1 MVLNNLNY
9 VDYIYLSF
17 LVLCTIFF
25 SLKGATKSIN
35 YSLKILLSVSIPFLF
50 YKRVSNYILAKLD
63 IEFFNN
69 LADSNIIF
77 FEIIIFIILF
87 LLVYITYSILEKA
100 INIKFSTKLEFKIID
115 IIVGGIYGLLIF
127 TFLFY
132 ISFSIFLNKHIK
144 VNNPLIEFNISFYE
158 KLLNKKTENNL
169 NINEKNDDKVP
180 EEKSKKSNE
189 LY

>member
-1 MVLNNLNY
+1 MHNNNNNNKLHDIEAIKWAFEKGY
-9 VDYIYLSF
+9 F
-17 LVLCTIFF
+17 LGLTDAKDGIH
-25 SLKGATKSIN
+25 IN
-35 YSLKILLSVSIPFLF
+35 FDEVQKYFL
-50 YKRVSNYILAKLD
+50 AELD

-69 LADSNIIF
+69 LADSNKIF

-100 INIKFSTKLEFKIID
+100 INIKSPTQLEFKIID
-115 IIVGGIYGLLIF
+115 IIVGAIYGLLIF

-132 ISFSIFLNKHIK
+132 ISFTIFLNKHIK
-144 VNNPLIEFNISFYE
+144 VYNPIIEFNISFYE

-180 EEKSKKSNE
+180 KKKSKKSNE

>member
-1 MVLNNLNY
+1 MSFDNLNY
-9 VDYIYLSF
+9 VDFIYLSLLILF
-17 LVLCTIFF
+17 IIFF

-35 YSLKILLSVSIPFLF
+35 YSLKILLSVSIPFIF
-50 YKRVSNYILAKLD
+50 YKRASKYILAKLD

-87 LLVYITYSILEKA
+87 LLIYMTYSILEKV
-100 INIKFSTKLEFKIID
+100 INIKSPTQLEFKIID
-115 IIVGGIYGLLIF
+115 IIVGGIYGLFIF

-144 VNNPLIEFNISFYE
+144 VNNPIIEFNISFYE
-158 KLLNKKTENNL
+158 KLLNNKTENNL

-180 EEKSKKSNE
+180 EKKSNE

>member
-1 MVLNNLNY
+1 MSFDNLNY
-9 VDYIYLSF
+9 VDFIYLSLLILF
-17 LVLCTIFF
+17 IIFF

-35 YSLKILLSVSIPFLF
+35 YSLKILLSVSIPFIF

-87 LLVYITYSILEKA
+87 LLIYMTYSILEKV
-100 INIKFSTKLEFKIID
+100 INIKSPTQLEFKIID
-115 IIVGGIYGLLIF
+115 IIVGGIYGLFIF

-144 VNNPLIEFNISFYE
+144 VNNPIIEFNISFYE
-158 KLLNKKTENNL
+158 KLLNNKTENNL

-180 EEKSKKSNE
+180 EKKSNE

>member
-1 MVLNNLNY
+1 MSFDNLNY
-9 VDYIYLSF
+9 VDFIYLSLLILF
-17 LVLCTIFF
+17 IIFF

-35 YSLKILLSVSIPFLF
+35 YSLKIILSVSIPLLF

-87 LLVYITYSILEKA
+87 LLVYMTYSILEKA
-100 INIKFSTKLEFKIID
+100 INIKSPTQLEFKIID
-115 IIVGGIYGLLIF
+115 IIVGGIYGLFIF

-144 VNNPLIEFNISFYE
+144 VNNPIIEFNISFYE
-158 KLLNKKTENNL
+158 KLLNNKTENNL

-180 EEKSKKSNE
+180 EKKSNE

>member
-1 MVLNNLNY
+1 MSFDNLNY
-9 VDYIYLSF
+9 VDFIYLSL
-17 LVLCTIFF
+17 LVLFIIFF

-50 YKRVSNYILAKLD
+50 YKRASNYFLAELD

-69 LADSNIIF
+69 LADSNKIF

-100 INIKFSTKLEFKIID
+100 INIKSPTQLEFRIID
-115 IIVGGIYGLLIF
+115 IIVGAIYGLLIF

-144 VNNPLIEFNISFYE
+144 VNNPIIEFNISFYE

-180 EEKSKKSNE
+180 EKKSKKSNE

>member
-1 MVLNNLNY
+1 MSFDNLNY
-9 VDYIYLSF
+9 VDFIYLSLLILF
-17 LVLCTIFF
+17 IIFF

-35 YSLKILLSVSIPFLF
+35 YSLKIILSVSIPFLF
-50 YKRVSNYILAKLD
+50 YKRVSNYILDKLD

-87 LLVYITYSILEKA
+87 LLVYMTYSILEKA
-100 INIKFSTKLEFKIID
+100 INIKSPTQLEFKIID
-115 IIVGGIYGLLIF
+115 IIVGGIYGLFIF

-144 VNNPLIEFNISFYE
+144 VNNPIIEFNISFYE
-158 KLLNKKTENNL
+158 KLLNNKTENNL

-180 EEKSKKSNE
+180 EKKSNE

>member
-1 MVLNNLNY
+1 MSFDNLNY
-9 VDYIYLSF
+9 VDFIYLSL
-17 LVLCTIFF
+17 LVLFILFF

-50 YKRVSNYILAKLD
+50 YKRVSNYILAELD

-69 LADSNIIF
+69 LADSNKIF
-77 FEIIIFIILF
+77 FEIVIFIILF

-100 INIKFSTKLEFKIID
+100 INIKSPTQLEFKIID
-115 IIVGGIYGLLIF
+115 IIVGAIYGLLIF
-127 TFLFY
+127 SFLFY

-144 VNNPLIEFNISFYE
+144 VNNSIIEFNISFYE

-180 EEKSKKSNE
+180 EKKSNKSNE

>member
-1 MVLNNLNY
+1 MSFDNLNY
-9 VDYIYLSF
+9 VDFIYLSLIILF
-17 LVLCTIFF
+17 IIFF

-87 LLVYITYSILEKA
+87 LLVYISYSILEKA
-100 INIKFSTKLEFKIID
+100 INIKSPTQLEFKIID
-115 IIVGGIYGLLIF
+115 IIVGGIYGLFIF

-132 ISFSIFLNKHIK
+132 ISFSIFLYKHIK
-144 VNNPLIEFNISFYE
+144 VNNPIIEFNISFYE
-158 KLLNKKTENNL
+158 KLLNNKTENNL
-169 NINEKNDDKVP
+169 NINEKNDDKVL
-180 EEKSKKSNE
+180 ENKSNE

>member
-1 MVLNNLNY
+1 MSFDNLNY
-9 VDYIYLSF
+9 VDFIYLSLLILF
-17 LVLCTIFF
+17 IIFF

-35 YSLKILLSVSIPFLF
+35 YSLKIILSVSIPFLF
-50 YKRVSNYILAKLD
+50 YKRVSNYILDKLD

-87 LLVYITYSILEKA
+87 LLVYMTYSILEKA
-100 INIKFSTKLEFKIID
+100 INIKSPTQLEFKIID
-115 IIVGGIYGLLIF
+115 IIVGGIYGLSIF

-144 VNNPLIEFNISFYE
+144 VNNPIIEFNISFYE
-158 KLLNKKTENNL
+158 KLLNNKTENNL

-180 EEKSKKSNE
+180 EKKSNE

>member
-1 MVLNNLNY
+1 MSFDNLNY
-9 VDYIYLSF
+9 VDFIYLSL
-17 LVLCTIFF
+17 LVLFIIFF

-50 YKRVSNYILAKLD
+50 YKRASNYILAELD

-69 LADSNIIF
+69 LADSNKIF
-77 FEIIIFIILF
+77 FEIVIFIILF

-100 INIKFSTKLEFKIID
+100 INIKSPTQLEFKIID
-115 IIVGGIYGLLIF
+115 IIVGAIYGLLIF
-127 TFLFY
+127 SFLFY

-144 VNNPLIEFNISFYE
+144 VNNSIIEFNISFYA

-169 NINEKNDDKVP
+169 NINEKNDDRVP
-180 EEKSKKSNE
+180 EKKLNKSNE